1 MNISELMGDVLLAR
15 IETDEYEWT
24 LWAVDEDS
32 APDVFSLLQRK
43 DYMGSVA
50 PLDCNKPE
58 MEEEENGRNKNK

>member
-15 IETDEYEWT
+15 TETDEWEWE
-24 LWAVDEDS
+24 LWAIDG
-32 APDVFSLLQRK
+32 APPDYLSRLLQRK

-58 MEEEENGRNKNK
+58 MEEEENE

>member
-15 IETDEYEWT
+15 TETDEWEWE
-24 LWAVDEDS
+24 LWAVDERP
-32 APDVFSLLQRK
+32 APDVFRLLHGK

-58 MEEEENGRNKNK
+58 MEEEENE